1 MPTDNLSLQVASH
14 CVASTALHLTPL
26 HVQRVFFCLFDVTRS
41 HTPSDHLRQQIRL
54 EAASTPQ
61 DQRKQSRRWHGIR
74 FREDYRP
81 IDKG

>member
-14 CVASTALHLTPL
+14 WVASTALHLTPL
-26 HVQRVFFCLFDVTRS
+26 HVQRVFFVFLMSLDLT
-41 HTPSDHLRQQIRL
+41 HLRIIYVSRL
-54 EAASTPQ
+54 DSRQRPPPR